1 MELQT
6 IQMVLR
12 QKREAETIRKNCKM
26 CGKVTTFTDTTI
38 RRHNANG
45 KNIYQFAIYKCPKNH
60 SWNKKL
66 DIYKSYPDHVVPES
80 LIPTEFE
87 TIVEN
92 DKFSM
97 QELKEQPV
105 IEFKVTV
112 VEGSFRLDQALA
124 SHIDGLSRTEIIRK
138 IKSGVILLNQT
149 QTKPSQKVNLHD
161 TILIVQTD

>member
-6 IQMVLR
+6 IPMVLR
-12 QKREAETIRKNCKM
+12 QKREANTIKRNCKM
-26 CGKVTTFTDTTI
+26 CRKVTTFTDTTI
-38 RRHNANG
+38 RRHNAND

-60 SWNKKL
+60 TWNKKL
-66 DIYKSYPDHVVPES
+66 DIYKSFSDHVIPES

-87 TIVEN
+87 TIIESE
-92 DKFSM
+92 KISM
-97 QELKEQPV
+97 QGLKEQPV

-124 SHIDGLSRTEIIRK
+124 SHIEGVSRTEIIRK
-138 IKSGVILLNQT
+138 IKNGTILLNQT

-161 TILIVQTD
+161 TILVVQID

>member
-6 IQMVLR
+6 IPMVLR
-12 QKREAETIRKNCKM
+12 QKREANTIKRNCKM
-26 CGKVTTFTDTTI
+26 CGKVTIFTDTTI

-60 SWNKKL
+60 TWNKKL
-66 DIYKSYPDHVVPES
+66 DIYKSFSDHVIPES

-87 TIVEN
+87 TIIEN
-92 DKFSM
+92 EKFSM
-97 QELKEQPV
+97 QRLKEQPV

-112 VEGSFRLDQALA
+112 VEGGFRLDQALA
-124 SHIDGLSRTEIIRK
+124 SYIDGLSRTEIIRK
-138 IKSGVILLNQT
+138 IKNGTILLNHT

-161 TILIVQTD
+161 TILVIQTN

>member
-6 IQMVLR
+6 IPMVLR
-12 QKREAETIRKNCKM
+12 EKREANTIKRNCKM
-26 CGKVTTFTDTTI
+26 CGKVTIFTDTTI

-45 KNIYQFAIYKCPKNH
+45 KKIYQFAIYKCPKNH
-60 SWNKKL
+60 TWNKKL
-66 DIYKSYPDHVVPES
+66 DIYKSFSDHVIPES

-87 TIVEN
+87 TILESE
-92 DKFSM
+92 KFSI
-97 QELKEQPV
+97 QGLKEQPV

-124 SHIDGLSRTEIIRK
+124 SHIEGVSRTEIIRK
-138 IKSGVILLNQT
+138 IKNGTILLNQT

-161 TILIVQTD
+161 VILIKHTN